1 MHVYIRP
8 AQRFL
13 SCQVCACLVFSQR
26 EIKMTT
32 TGMTFMDLDWLN
44 RSADGAICVRC
55 GFVHTFM
62 GDAHQWVAPEDVKEG
77 DLPEDPLAGTSMPV
91 SPDDLRGGLLG

>member
-1 MHVYIRP
+1 MHVFVLP
-8 AQRFL
+8 SQSFL
-13 SCQVCACLVFSQR
+13 SCHTCGGLLFARR

-32 TGMTFMDLDWLN
+32 TGMTFLDLDWLN

-62 GDAHQWVAPEDVKEG
+62 GTAHQWVDPAVVKPED
-77 DLPEDPLAGTSMPV
+77 LPPDPLAEGSRRSPV
-91 SPDDLRGGLLG
+91 

>member
-1 MHVYIRP
+1 VHVFIKP
-8 AQRFL
+8 AQAFL
-13 SCQVCACLVFSQR
+13 ACHVCGGLLFARR

-44 RSADGAICVRC
+44 KSAEGVICVRC

-62 GDAHQWVAPEDVKEG
+62 GSAHQFVDPAAVDPL
-77 DLPEDPLAGTSMPV
+77 DLPPDPLGEGPSE
-91 SPDDLRGGLLG
+91 RG

>member
-1 MHVYIRP
+1 MHVFIRP
-8 AQRFL
+8 GQRFL
-13 SCQVCACLVFSQR
+13 ACHTCGGLVFAQR

-55 GFVHTFM
+55 GYVHTFM
-62 GDAHQWVAPEDVKEG
+62 GDGHQWVAPADVRPE
-77 DLPEDPLAGTSMPV
+77 DLPEDPLVAREPG
-91 SPDDLRGGLLG
+91 PDTR

>member
-1 MHVYIRP
+1 MHVFIRP
-8 AQRFL
+8 TQSFL
-13 SCQVCACLVFSQR
+13 RCHVCQGNEFAQR

-62 GDAHQWVAPEDVKEG
+62 AEAHQWLHPSAVEPG
-77 DLPEDPLAGTSMPV
+77 DLPDDPLASAPAGS
-91 SPDDLRGGLLG
+91 